1 MKQELDKALAE
12 AEALRIAKDAVDARI
27 AMLAA
32 EVERQKHMVKV
43 KNEKIDELTNQNQ
56 EVRKESIVAKHGGVT
71 TGALGSGEPAPN

>member
-12 AEALRIAKDAVDARI
+12 VEALRIAKDAVDARI

-56 EVRKESIVAKHGGVT
+56 ELSTAV
-71 TGALGSGEPAPN
+71 

>member
-1 MKQELDKALAE
+1 M
-12 AEALRIAKDAVDARI
+12 EALRIAKDAVDARI

-56 EVRKESIVAKHGGVT
+56 EVSKESIVVKHGGVT
-71 TGALGSGEPAPN
+71 TGALGP

>member
-12 AEALRIAKDAVDARI
+12 VEALRIAKDAVDARI

-56 EVRKESIVAKHGGVT
+56 EVSKESIVVKHGGVT
-71 TGALGSGEPAPN
+71 TGALGP